1 MCGIIG
7 YLSPSPCT
15 LGTFIADR
23 DRLTHRGPDDAG
35 AWHSMDS
42 TVRLGHR
49 RLSILDL
56 SPAGHQ
62 PMVSECRRYVIAFNG
77 EVYNYLEL
85 RKTLEVLGHR
95 FRGRG
100 DTEVVMAAYREW
112 GEACLNRF
120 NGMFAIAIWDHGTGD
135 TPPSLFLARDRVGKK
150 PLYYAHRGQ
159 TLAFASELK
168 GIPHAL
174 RDGIDLQALNYYL
187 ALGYVP
193 GSLCIASGVNKLQPA
208 HAARFRPDSGELK
221 IWRWWQLPS
230 HNPAVSADLETL
242 IDESAMLLRDAV
254 RLRMRSDVPVG
265 VLLSGGLDSSLVVAS
280 AAQSLS
286 RPVKTFTMGLPGSNL
301 DETGYANIVAR
312 HFATDHQV
320 LELSR
325 PSLDILNE
333 LAPFIDEPIADSSLI
348 PAYMV
353 SKLTAQHV
361 KVALGGDGGDELFG
375 GYGDYTTA
383 LADNS
388 HFGWLPPWAFRGV
401 SALAGPLPAGLR
413 GRNRLY
419 GLRGGPFQSLVWG
432 SPFFDAALRR
442 KILTTEVV
450 ESLGD
455 EFLVPELFRL
465 ALFETGADPVDSM
478 TRTHFGSILP
488 DDFLVKVDR
497 ASMSVGLEM
506 RCPFLDVRLI
516 ELAFGRLPS
525 KWKVHGHEGR
535 RLQKLLGK
543 RLLPPSLDINRKQGF
558 SIPMNEWLRGPDK
571 NWRDKLGDGFRDFI
585 SPKSVQDLIT
595 GHFNG
600 RANGAR
606 LFSLIMLSIALRNL
620 FTGQLQQ

>member
-1 MCGIIG
+1 VCGIIG
-7 YLSPSPCT
+7 YLSPNPCT
-15 LGTFIADR
+15 LESFIADR
-23 DRLTHRGPDDAG
+23 DRLAHRGPDDAG

-56 SPAGHQ
+56 SPAAHQ

-85 RKTLEVLGHR
+85 RKTLEVIGHR
-95 FRGRG
+95 FRGKG
-100 DTEVVMAAYREW
+100 DTEVIMAAYREW
-112 GEACLNRF
+112 GEGCLNRF
-120 NGMFAIAIWDHGTGD
+120 NGMFAIAIWDHGTAD

-159 TLAFASELK
+159 TLAFSSELK

-242 IDESAMLLRDAV
+242 IDESETLLRDAV

-265 VLLSGGLDSSLVVAS
+265 VLLSGGLDSSLVVAC
-280 AAQSLS
+280 AAHLVSH
-286 RPVKTFTMGLPGSNL
+286 PIKTFTMGLPGSKL
-301 DETGYANIVAR
+301 DETDYANIVAR
-312 HFATDHQV
+312 HFATDHHVVESSQ
-320 LELSR
+320 
-325 PSLDILNE
+325 PSLNVLVE

-375 GYGDYTTA
+375 GYDDYTTA
-383 LADNS
+383 FADNARI
-388 HFGWLPPWAFRGV
+388 GRLPPWAFHSV
-401 SALAGPLPAGLR
+401 SALAGLLPPGVR

-419 GLRGGPFQSLVWG
+419 ALRGGPFQSLVWG
-432 SPFFDAALRR
+432 TPFFDEASRR
-442 KILTTEVV
+442 KILTNEVV

-455 EFLVPELFRL
+455 DFCAPELFRL
-465 ALFETGADPVDSM
+465 ALFETGSDPVDGM

-497 ASMSVGLEM
+497 ASMSASLEM
-506 RCPFLDVRLI
+506 RCPLLDVRLI
-516 ELAFGRLPS
+516 EFAFGRLPS
-525 KWKVHGHEGR
+525 RWKVHGHEGR

-558 SIPMNEWLRGPDK
+558 SIPMNEWLRGTDK
-571 NWRDKLGDGFRDFI
+571 SWRDILRDGLPDSI
-585 SPKSVQDLIT
+585 SAKSVQDLIR
-595 GHFNG
+595 GHLNG
-600 RANGAR
+600 RTNGAR
-606 LFSLIMLSIALRNL
+606 LFSLMMLSASLRNL
-620 FTGQLQQ
+620 FPEQIQQ